1 MNTISNSQLTV
12 SKRTS
17 NFFFIAFVVSL
28 LCVFTLLTS
37 CASNAKAGTNIDYTE
52 LPRVNISFNQVDSTC
67 SVRLEYKG
75 NEYTEVYKN
84 RTDEKD
90 NKTNLMIRV
99 DQGKLVDSE
108 LSNRNPDSL
117 EFSAVNLKR
126 EDSRFTYHIF
136 GSCWNPASI
145 SAEGVESS
153 GWTALQEVWLE
164 LWLPSSKLVHDENSI
179 LSGLTPLQLLDKG
192 FTLTIPAEQGVAP
205 ESSQPDIFVN
215 EQLRLPPSYVYSPLL
230 KEADINIS
238 CIFTSGERVRLIAG
252 TFVVPPGTTGTALK
266 NSTTAGL
273 HQYNVTIDQ
282 WEFDGVA

>member
-1 MNTISNSQLTV
+1 MNTISSSQLAV

-17 NFFFIAFVVSL
+17 NFFFSAFVVSL

-52 LPRVNISFNQVDSTC
+52 LPRINISFNQIDSTC

-99 DQGKLVDSE
+99 DQDKLVDSE
-108 LSNRNPDSL
+108 LSNRNSDSL

-145 SAEGVESS
+145 SAEG
-153 GWTALQEVWLE
+153 
-164 LWLPSSKLVHDENSI
+164 WLPSSKLVHDENSI
-179 LSGLTPLQLLDKG
+179 VSGLTPLQLLDKG

-273 HQYNVTIDQ
+273 QQYDVTIDQ
-282 WEFDGVA
+282 WEFDGVASLSDCF